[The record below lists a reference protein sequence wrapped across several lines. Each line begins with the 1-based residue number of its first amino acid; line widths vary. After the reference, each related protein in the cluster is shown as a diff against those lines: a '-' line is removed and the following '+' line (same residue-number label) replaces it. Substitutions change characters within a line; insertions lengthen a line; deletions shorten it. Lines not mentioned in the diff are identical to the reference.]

1 MRNGKH
7 VALSTLKEKCLVNSA
22 FWQFT
27 DLYFRIRHTVFTYR
41 DSNISSAEG
50 VSPFFCTS
58 CGWKICACLKI
69 YGNCKH
75 VTILPQPHVIE
86 MFLSKTFWL
95 YTKFDSNHLR
105 FQNPSD
111 VKILGKKFTG
121 KKCGCV
127 PGLQNGIPQT
137 AVVLSNLNDANL
149 IWSGLLILNRM
160 KSTLNQIES
169 AV

>member
-7 VALSTLKEKCLVNSA
+7 VALSTLKEKCLVNSV

-27 DLYFRIRHTVFTYR
+27 DFYFRIRHTVFTYR

-75 VTILPQPHVIE
+75 VTISPQPHVKEI
-86 MFLSKTFWL
+86 FLSKTFWL
-95 YTKFDSNHLR
+95 YTRFDSNHLR
-105 FQNPSD
+105 FQWGICI
-111 VKILGKKFTG
+111 KWRIL
-121 KKCGCV
+121 
-127 PGLQNGIPQT
+127 
-137 AVVLSNLNDANL
+137 VVSSNFSIHVCYSNKLYSNELSMDRRLLLYIFKYICSVWLSL
-149 IWSGLLILNRM
+149 IIT
-160 KSTLNQIES
+160 K
-169 AV
+169 

>member
-7 VALSTLKEKCLVNSA
+7 VALSTLKEKCLVNSV

-27 DLYFRIRHTVFTYR
+27 DFYFRIRHTVFTYG

-69 YGNCKH
+69 YENCKH

-86 MFLSKTFWL
+86 IFLSKTFWL
-95 YTKFDSNHLR
+95 YTRFDSNHLR
-105 FQNPSD
+105 FQWGICIKWS
-111 VKILGKKFTG
+111 IL
-121 KKCGCV
+121 
-127 PGLQNGIPQT
+127 
-137 AVVLSNLNDANL
+137 VVSSNFSIYLWYSNNLYSNELSMDHRLLLYISKYICSVWLSL
-149 IWSGLLILNRM
+149 II
-160 KSTLNQIES
+160 TT
-169 AV
+169 

>member
-7 VALSTLKEKCLVNSA
+7 VALSTLKEKCLVNSV

-27 DLYFRIRHTVFTYR
+27 DFYFRIRHTVFTYR

-86 MFLSKTFWL
+86 IFLSKTFWL
-95 YTKFDSNHLR
+95 CTRFDSNHLR
-105 FQNPSD
+105 FQWGICI
-111 VKILGKKFTG
+111 KWRIL
-121 KKCGCV
+121 
-127 PGLQNGIPQT
+127 
-137 AVVLSNLNDANL
+137 VVSSNFSIYLCYSNNL
-149 IWSGLLILNRM
+149 Y
-160 KSTLNQIES
+160 
-169 AV
+169 

>member
-27 DLYFRIRHTVFTYR
+27 DLYVRIRHTVFTYR

-86 MFLSKTFWL
+86 IFLSKTFLL
-95 YTKFDSNHLR
+95 YTRFDSNHLR
-105 FQNPSD
+105 FQWGICI
-111 VKILGKKFTG
+111 KWRIL
-121 KKCGCV
+121 
-127 PGLQNGIPQT
+127 
-137 AVVLSNLNDANL
+137 VVSSNFSIRVCYSNKLYSNELSMDRRALLYILKYISSVWLSL
-149 IWSGLLILNRM
+149 IIT
-160 KSTLNQIES
+160 K
-169 AV
+169 

>member
-86 MFLSKTFWL
+86 IFLSKTFWL
-95 YTKFDSNHLR
+95 YTRFDSNHLR
-105 FQNPSD
+105 FQW
-111 VKILGKKFTG
+111 
-121 KKCGCV
+121 
-127 PGLQNGIPQT
+127 GICIKWRVL
-137 AVVLSNLNDANL
+137 VVSSNLSIYLCYSNNL
-149 IWSGLLILNRM
+149 Y
-160 KSTLNQIES
+160 
-169 AV
+169 

>member
-86 MFLSKTFWL
+86 IFLSKTFWL
-95 YTKFDSNHLR
+95 YTRFDSNHLR
-105 FQNPSD
+105 FQW
-111 VKILGKKFTG
+111 
-121 KKCGCV
+121 
-127 PGLQNGIPQT
+127 GICIKWRVL
-137 AVVLSNLNDANL
+137 VVSSNFSIYLCYSNNL
-149 IWSGLLILNRM
+149 Y
-160 KSTLNQIES
+160 
-169 AV
+169 

>member
-86 MFLSKTFWL
+86 IFLSKTFLL
-95 YTKFDSNHLR
+95 YTRFDSNHLR
-105 FQNPSD
+105 FQW
-111 VKILGKKFTG
+111 
-121 KKCGCV
+121 
-127 PGLQNGIPQT
+127 GICIKWRVL
-137 AVVLSNLNDANL
+137 VVSSNFSIYLCYSNNL
-149 IWSGLLILNRM
+149 Y
-160 KSTLNQIES
+160 
-169 AV
+169 

>member
-7 VALSTLKEKCLVNSA
+7 VALSTLKEKCLVNSE
-22 FWQFT
+22 FWRFT
-27 DLYFRIRHTVFTYR
+27 DFYFRIRHTVFTYR

-86 MFLSKTFWL
+86 IFLSKTFWL
-95 YTKFDSNHLR
+95 YTRFDSNHLR
-105 FQNPSD
+105 FQWGICI
-111 VKILGKKFTG
+111 KWRIL
-121 KKCGCV
+121 
-127 PGLQNGIPQT
+127 
-137 AVVLSNLNDANL
+137 VVSSNFSIYLCYSNNVYSVELSMDRRLFLYIFKYICSVWLSL
-149 IWSGLLILNRM
+149 IIT
-160 KSTLNQIES
+160 K
-169 AV
+169 

>member
-75 VTILPQPHVIE
+75 VTIFPQPHVIE
-86 MFLSKTFWL
+86 IFLSKTFWL
-95 YTKFDSNHLR
+95 YTRFDSNHLR
-105 FQNPSD
+105 FQW
-111 VKILGKKFTG
+111 
-121 KKCGCV
+121 
-127 PGLQNGIPQT
+127 GICIKLTIP
-137 AVVLSNLNDANL
+137 AVSSNLRIHLWYSNNL
-149 IWSGLLILNRM
+149 YSNELSKDRRSFLYILKYISSVWLSLIIT
-160 KSTLNQIES
+160 K
-169 AV
+169 